1 MVSLLRKPFSALTSL
16 TQPPR
21 PGTPGFA
28 LWKRFTGLNSTV
40 FRLSGGRLLGTYD
53 GNPVL
58 LLHHVGRRSG
68 EARVSPLLYLEDGE
82 DLAIVGSMGGS
93 PKDPAWVHNLRAAP
107 DTEVELRGERR
118 AVCARVADAEERKR
132 LWPLLVESYP
142 GFGTYQGRTEREIPV
157 VILSPRR

>member
-1 MVSLLRKPFSALTSL
+1 MASLLRKPFSALTSL

-21 PGTPGFA
+21 PGSPGFA

-68 EARVSPLLYLEDGE
+68 EARVSPLL
-82 DLAIVGSMGGS
+82 
-93 PKDPAWVHNLRAAP
+93 
-107 DTEVELRGERR
+107 
-118 AVCARVADAEERKR
+118 
-132 LWPLLVESYP
+132 VESYP